1 MRNFKVS
8 VFQVFLLSLGL
19 NATFAWSQQSADS
32 VLEPP
37 LQRLNNANDDLEE
50 TSASDNVN
58 FIPLIFDAV
67 LIDYAELSETDDEGQ
82 NLINAIELSALP
94 SSANSS
100 AFIRLNAT
108 ATDPAQLNFS
118 ITQLEENILEF
129 ELEGGVYD
137 YRLSELYLGVGNTYQ

>member
-67 LIDYAELSETDDEGQ
+67 LIDYAELSETDDELDDKATVGA
-82 NLINAIELSALP
+82 LSLSVMVIVLDCVPLSVADPPDTPVMAIIAVSLP
-94 SSANSS
+94 S
-100 AFIRLNAT
+100 
-108 ATDPAQLNFS
+108 
-118 ITQLEENILEF
+118 
-129 ELEGGVYD
+129 
-137 YRLSELYLGVGNTYQ
+137 